1 MTSELASVRSLSQM
15 LDVKERTIREWVAKR
30 EIPYHKLG
38 RLVRFDIKQIQT
50 WYKGNLIQPFAA
62 DLIKDKML

>member
-1 MTSELASVRSLSQM
+1 MDHELVSVKSLSQM

-30 EIPYHKLG
+30 AIPYHKLG
-38 RLVRFDIKQIQT
+38 RLVRFDIKQIKA
-50 WYKGNLIQPFAA
+50 WYAGNVVHPFAA